1 MNDVILAEGIYVKRS
16 TAKVGGGGTTRECI
30 MESLWFPY
38 KAENGYVELYP
49 VMDDM
54 QRIMRIMERVPI
66 ELFEMEYS
74 VKDDSK
80 DSYLALKKIL
90 P

>member
-1 MNDVILAEGIYVKRS
+1 MNDVVLLEGIYVKRS
-16 TAKVGGGGTTRECI
+16 TGKLGGGSTARECV

-49 VMDDM
+49 VMDDL
-54 QRIMRIMERVPI
+54 QRIMRIMDRVPL
-66 ELFEMEYS
+66 ELFEQEYS

-80 DSYLALKKIL
+80 EIYLELKKAL